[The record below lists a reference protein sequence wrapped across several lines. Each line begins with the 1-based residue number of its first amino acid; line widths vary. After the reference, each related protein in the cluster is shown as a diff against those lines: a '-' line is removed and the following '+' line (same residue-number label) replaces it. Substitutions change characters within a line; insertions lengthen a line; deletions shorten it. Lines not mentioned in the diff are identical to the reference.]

1 MTNRIPEV
9 DAYIDKSAAFAQPI
23 LEKIRTLF
31 HKACP
36 EIQEV
41 MKWSFPH
48 FEYMGLVGSMA
59 AFKQH
64 CSFGFW
70 KSKLLT
76 DPHKLFVGVGDT
88 SMGGMKVSSLAD
100 LPSDKILLAYIKEA
114 VALNED
120 GVKAPIAKKKPK
132 KALVVPDYFLAA
144 LRKNKEAL
152 AVFEAFSPSH
162 QREYVEWVTEAKQEA
177 TRAKR
182 LAQAIDWM
190 AQGKSRNWKY
200 EKC

>member
-1 MTNRIPEV
+1 MPKRIPQV

-23 LEKIRTLF
+23 LEKIRDLF

-48 FEYMGLVGSMA
+48 FEYKGLVGSMA

-70 KSKLLT
+70 KGKLLK
-76 DPHKLFVGVGDT
+76 DPHRLFTGVGKT
-88 SMGGMKVSSLAD
+88 GMGGMKVSSLAD
-100 LPSDKILLAYIKEA
+100 LPSDRILLAYIKEA
-114 VALNED
+114 VVLNEN
-120 GVKAPIAKKKPK
+120 GVKAPKAKKAPK
-132 KALVVPDYFLAA
+132 KPLVVPPYFLVA
-144 LRKNKEAL
+144 LKKNKEAL
-152 AVFEAFSPSH
+152 AIFEAFSPSH

-177 TRAKR
+177 TRVKR
-182 LAQAIDWM
+182 LAQAIGWM
-190 AQGKSRNWKY
+190 SEGKSRNWKY
-200 EKC
+200 ENC

>member
-1 MTNRIPEV
+1 MANRIPEV

-23 LEKIRTLF
+23 LGKIRTLF
-31 HKACP
+31 HEACP

-48 FEYMGLVGSMA
+48 FEYKGLVGSMA

-70 KSKLLT
+70 KGKLLK

-100 LPSDKILLAYIKEA
+100 LPSDKVLLAYIKEA

-120 GVKAPIAKKKPK
+120 GIKAPTAEKKPK
-132 KALVVPDYFLAA
+132 KALVVPGYFLAA

-162 QREYVEWVTEAKQEA
+162 QREYVEWVTEAKQET

-182 LAQAIDWM
+182 LAQAIEWM
-190 AQGKSRNWKY
+190 AEGKSRHWKY
-200 EKC
+200 ENC